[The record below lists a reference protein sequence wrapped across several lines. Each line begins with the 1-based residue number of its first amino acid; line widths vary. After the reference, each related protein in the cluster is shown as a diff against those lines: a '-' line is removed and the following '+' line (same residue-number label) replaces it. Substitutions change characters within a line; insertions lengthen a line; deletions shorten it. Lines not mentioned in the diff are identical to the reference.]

1 MPEAIPYLIVFIAAA
16 APWLEILLVI
26 PAAIAMG
33 LAPVPA
39 AAVAFIGNIL
49 PVYGIVYLYDLLE
62 KWWQKRKRANQLN
75 EVPETA
81 SGEELANSSKRKERA
96 KKIMADYGVP
106 GLALAGPLLTGVHL
120 AALVALGLG
129 AQKNAVSIWMT
140 ISLLIWTVVVTA
152 ASVYGLEQ
160 LTWLI

>member
-1 MPEAIPYLIVFIAAA
+1 M
-16 APWLEILLVI
+16 
-26 PAAIAMG
+26 
-33 LAPVPA
+33 
-39 AAVAFIGNIL
+39 
-49 PVYGIVYLYDLLE
+49 
-62 KWWQKRKRANQLN
+62 AN
-75 EVPETA
+75 
-81 SGEELANSSKRKERA
+81 
-96 KKIMADYGVP
+96 YGVP

-152 ASVYGLEQ
+152 ASVFGLEQ